1 MTEEN
6 AVTERIA
13 STHSARRIAWL
24 AVLILLMLSGTG
36 VWAAVG
42 DQVERKAT
50 HREGVSLY
58 GL

>member
-1 MTEEN
+1 
-6 AVTERIA
+6 VTERIA

-24 AVLILLMLSGTG
+24 AVLILLMLSDAG

>member
-24 AVLILLMLSGTG
+24 AVLVLLMLSGAG

-42 DQVERKAT
+42 DQVERKGT
-50 HREGVSLY
+50 HREGVPLH